1 MRDATFITK
10 EASSALT
17 QSKRTVT
24 EATMDQVLDQ
34 EITKANTEL
43 LGVLPYIFGFIAFFL
58 ENHKDCV
65 FDEEGAT
72 HYQIGTIKEPIPLDF
87 LIEHTIGKFSEQKDT
102 FRSELYE
109 CIRGRKYYIPTNISG
124 RYIFDEPI
132 RVVPVI
138 DNQIATPKIFN
149 TLVTRQENG
158 DYKQVEKKQI
168 IGIIIHC
175 SKTLFEG
182 HFNGWKGFIGGF
194 IKQPRLLYAIAR
206 HYHTTIQNAEFGQ
219 FTPVKIVQTFY
230 YLALHWNGKGNK
242 MTIDVL
248 NLLKHVLPSAL
259 EGNTIRY
266 KNIATV
272 SSVMAA
278 LDHITHDYPDC
289 FDFGFYNPILDKY
302 DFDYADK
309 QSPKNNIEHLV
320 YALKHH
326 LRSHNNKLEVR
337 IDNRKELKKY
347 ELDNTKPKLRKA
359 HKKIKNK

>member
-1 MRDATFITK
+1 MRNATFITK
-10 EASSALT
+10 EASTALI

-24 EATMDQVLDQ
+24 EATIGQVLDQ

-58 ENHKDCV
+58 ENYKDGV
-65 FDEEGAT
+65 INKEDAT
-72 HYQIGTIKEPIPLDF
+72 HYQIGTIKNPIPLDF
-87 LIEHTIGKFSEQKDT
+87 LIEHTIGEFLEQKNT

-138 DNQIATPKIFN
+138 DNQIVTPKIFN
-149 TLVTRQENG
+149 TLVIRVEKKQ
-158 DYKQVEKKQI
+158 YKQVEKKQI
-168 IGIIIHC
+168 IGFIIHC

-182 HFNGWKGFIGGF
+182 HFNGFIGGF

-206 HYHTTIQNAEFGQ
+206 HYHATIPDAEFGQ

-230 YLALHWNGKGNK
+230 YLALHWNGKGEK

-272 SSVMAA
+272 SSAMAA
-278 LDHITHDYPDC
+278 LDHITHDYQDC
-289 FDFGFYNPILDKY
+289 FDFGFKNPILDKY

-309 QSPKNNIEHLV
+309 QEPKNQIERLV
-320 YALKHH
+320 YALKHR
-326 LRSHNNKLEVR
+326 LRSHNNKLEVQ
-337 IDNRKELKKY
+337 IDNRKTE
-347 ELDNTKPKLRKA
+347 N
-359 HKKIKNK
+359 NK